1 MSEINANRYDRK
13 ISKYG
18 TAPTEKASRSTTAYQ
33 FNSFVVLFVEIELG
47 LDCIV
52 GSVDMLSSVSE
63 S

>member
-1 MSEINANRYDRK
+1 MSEIKANRYDRK
-13 ISKYG
+13 ISKHG
-18 TAPTEKASRSTTAYQ
+18 TEPTEYASRSTNTYQ

-52 GSVDMLSSVSE
+52 GSVDVLPSVSE